1 MTGEP
6 PRKIREALLE
16 SIPRLRAFAISLS
29 GDAQQA
35 DDLVQETLLKAWQ
48 GIGTFEE
55 GTNLKA
61 WLFTILRNTF
71 YSECRKAKNQGR
83 PAGSEQAAELS
94 EPPRQPGH
102 IDLQDLLK
110 ALAKLAPDQRE
121 ALILVGLEGLSYQE
135 TARICGCEV
144 GTIKSRVNRARKRL
158 MEMLNIAS
166 PDELGKDIAPVRI

>member
-1 MTGEP
+1 V
-6 PRKIREALLE
+6 A

-29 GDAQQA
+29 GDVQKA

-48 GIGTFEE
+48 GIDGFEE

-71 YSECRKAKNQGR
+71 FSECRKLKDQGR
-83 PAGSEQAAELS
+83 AADGEKAAELA
-94 EPPRQPGH
+94 EPPRQQGH

-110 ALAKLAPDQRE
+110 ALAKLPPDQRE

-135 TARICGCEV
+135 TACICGCEV
-144 GTIKSRVNRARKRL
+144 GTVKSRVNRARKRL
-158 MEMLNIAS
+158 MNMLNITS
-166 PDELGKDIAPVRI
+166 PNELGGDATPLRF